1 MSLFMFHV
9 GLNATGS
16 DKMVAWQISHIQNIW
31 KTKPLNTSTLLVA
44 QIKLCSN
51 IKIVTKWNGKFVVK
65 VMRQKFKKELS
76 IQYAQM

>member
-9 GLNATGS
+9 GLNATCS